1 TMNEAYIERRNF
13 VTKRLQEMG
22 LSVTKPNG
30 AFYIFPS
37 IEQFGLASY
46 DFANQLLHSKQV
58 AVVPGSSFSP
68 YGEGF
73 IRISYANSMD
83 QLSEAMNRLEAF
95 YSIFNFYQIE
105 IKGNS
110 TLKGFTISTK
120 YFILPYTVYKTRRN
134 NNVTSRTF

>member
-1 TMNEAYIERRNF
+1 ETMNEAYIERRNF

-58 AVVPGSSFSP
+58 AVVAGSSFSP

-73 IRISYANSMD
+73 FRISYANSID

-95 YSIFNFYQIE
+95 LQHI
-105 IKGNS
+105 
-110 TLKGFTISTK
+110 
-120 YFILPYTVYKTRRN
+120 
-134 NNVTSRTF
+134 